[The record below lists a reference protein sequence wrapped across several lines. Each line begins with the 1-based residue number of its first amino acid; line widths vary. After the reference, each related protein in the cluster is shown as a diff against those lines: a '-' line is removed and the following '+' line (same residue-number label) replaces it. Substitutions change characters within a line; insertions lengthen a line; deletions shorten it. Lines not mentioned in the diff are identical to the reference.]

1 MINIRA
7 YAKINL
13 SLDLVGKREDG
24 YHLLRS
30 VMQEVSLCDHISLSR
45 GGEGISLRC
54 NKRYIPVDERN
65 IAYRTAKAFFDYTG
79 ITPSVK
85 INIRKYTPCGA
96 GLGGGSSDGAAV
108 VDGLCQLFG
117 VDMSAEQ
124 KAKLC
129 ENIGADIPFFFYG
142 GTSLIEG
149 IGEKVTRLKNLPD
162 CRIVIV
168 KPKVSLSTAAIFG
181 SPLTK
186 EAFGGDSTDSVIAGI
201 ESGDVSG
208 VFEKAGNALQPAS
221 CDECPVIEKII
232 GDFYKQGALF
242 SMMSGSGSA
251 VYGIFKQY
259 GGAKKSY
266 DKMKETYEDTYIC
279 KPQFRD

>member
-1 MINIRA
+1 MINVRA

-30 VMQEVSLCDHISLSR
+30 VMQEVSLCDHITLSR
-45 GGEGISLRC
+45 AESGITLRC
-54 NKRYIPVDERN
+54 NKHYIPVDERN
-65 IAYRTAKAFFDYTG
+65 IAYRTARAFFEHTG

-85 INIRKYTPCGA
+85 ISIRKYTPCGA

-108 VDGLCQLFG
+108 VDGLCKLYG

-124 KAKLC
+124 KAALC
-129 ENIGADIPFFFYG
+129 ESIGADIPFFFYG

-168 KPKVSLSTAAIFG
+168 KPKASLSTAAIFG

-186 EAFGGDSTDSVIAGI
+186 QAFGGSSTDSVIAGI
-201 ESGDVSG
+201 NSGKVER
-208 VFEKAGNALQPAS
+208 VFEQAKNALEPAS
-221 CDECPVIEKII
+221 CDVCPVIDEIKRR
-232 GDFYKQGALF
+232 FLEQGAMF

-251 VYGIFKQY
+251 VYGIFKYY
-259 GGAKKSY
+259 GSAKKSY
-266 DKMKETYEDTYIC
+266 IEMKKIFDDTYIC

>member
-1 MINIRA
+1 MISVKA

-30 VMQEVSLCDHISLSR
+30 VMQEVSLCDYITLSR
-45 GGEGISLRC
+45 GSEGITLRC
-54 NKRYIPVDERN
+54 NKRYIPTDERN

-85 INIRKYTPCGA
+85 IYIKKYIPCGA

-108 VDGLCQLFG
+108 VDGLCRLYG
-117 VDMSAEQ
+117 VNLTAEQ
-124 KAKLC
+124 KAGIC
-129 ENIGADIPFFFYG
+129 ESIGADIPFFFYG

-149 IGEKVTRLKNLPD
+149 IGEKVTPVENLPD

-186 EAFGGDSTDSVIAGI
+186 EAFGGNSTDSVIAGI
-201 ESGDVSG
+201 NSGNLYR
-208 VFEKAGNALQPAS
+208 VFEKAENALEGAS
-221 CDECPVIEKII
+221 CDACSVIADIKRKFIE
-232 GDFYKQGALF
+232 QGALF

-251 VYGIFKQY
+251 VYGVFKNY
-259 GGAKKSY
+259 SGAKKSHNE
-266 DKMKETYEDTYIC
+266 MKKQFDDTYIC

>member
-1 MINIRA
+1 MINVRA

-45 GGEGISLRC
+45 AQEGITLRC
-54 NKRYIPVDERN
+54 NKRYIPIDERN

-79 ITPSVK
+79 IKPSVK
-85 INIRKYTPCGA
+85 ITIRKYTPCGA

-108 VDGLCQLFG
+108 VDGLCQLYG
-117 VDMSAEQ
+117 VDMTAQQ
-124 KAKLC
+124 KAALC

-168 KPKVSLSTAAIFG
+168 KPRASLSTAAIFG
-181 SPLTK
+181 SPLTAQ
-186 EAFGGDSTDSVIAGI
+186 AFGGSSTDGVIAGI
-201 ESGDVSG
+201 GSGEVER
-208 VFEKAGNALQPAS
+208 VFEHAKNALEPAS
-221 CDECPVIEKII
+221 CEVCPVIDEIKKK
-232 GDFYKQGALF
+232 FSEQGAVF

-251 VYGIFKQY
+251 VYGIFKNY
-259 GGAKKSY
+259 GDAKKSY
-266 DKMKETYEDTYIC
+266 IEMKKIFEDTYIC
-279 KPQFRD
+279 KPQFRV